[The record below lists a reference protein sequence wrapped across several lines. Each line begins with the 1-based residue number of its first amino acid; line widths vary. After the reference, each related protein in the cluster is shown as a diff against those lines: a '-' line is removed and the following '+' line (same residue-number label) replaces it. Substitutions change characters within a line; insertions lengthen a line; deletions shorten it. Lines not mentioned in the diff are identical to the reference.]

1 MYPCSAHESARTAA
15 RRADLR
21 VRHYT
26 SRPRLSEPAV
36 MVVCSVFRVTSR
48 LARSSFGAQCGAR
61 ALYSTDNKA
70 RFYTK
75 KHEWVSVSDNIGTVG
90 ISSYAQDALGEVVY
104 VQLPE
109 VGKEIAAGDECG
121 ALESVKAASEVYSP
135 VSGTITEAN
144 KEVESKP
151 ALINKSCYEE
161 GWLFRVKLARPEEL
175 QQLMDQATYDKY
187 LEEH

>member
-1 MYPCSAHESARTAA
+1 
-15 RRADLR
+15 
-21 VRHYT
+21 
-26 SRPRLSEPAV
+26 

-48 LARSSFGAQCGAR
+48 LARSSLATQCCGR
-61 ALYSTDNKA
+61 ALYSTEQKG

-75 KHEWVSVSDNIGTVG
+75 KHEWVSVKDNVGTVG

-104 VQLPE
+104 VQLPD

-135 VSGTITEAN
+135 VSGTVTETN
-144 KEVESKP
+144 KAAEAKP

-161 GWLFRVKLARPEEL
+161 GWLFRVRLAKPEEL
-175 QQLMDQATYDKY
+175 QQLMDQAAYDKF
-187 LEEH
+187 LQDH